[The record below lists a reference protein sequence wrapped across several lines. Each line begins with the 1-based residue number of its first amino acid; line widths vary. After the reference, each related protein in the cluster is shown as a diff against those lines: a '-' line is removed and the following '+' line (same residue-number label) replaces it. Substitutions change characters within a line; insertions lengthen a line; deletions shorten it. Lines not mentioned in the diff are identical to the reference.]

1 MTLSENMRTIHSI
14 IDRHKYDLSFC
25 QIVLSDLL
33 NNPISYEKGIDIIQ
47 PDGSFISV
55 VIIRT
60 GWLKKLFC
68 VLTGKTYSVYNVSVT
83 RQ

>member
-1 MTLSENMRTIHSI
+1 MTLSENIRTINDI

-25 QIVLSDLL
+25 QTLISDLL

-47 PDGSFISV
+47 NDGSFITV
-55 VIIRT
+55 KIIRT
-60 GWLKKLFC
+60 GWLKKLYC
-68 VLTGKTYSVYNVSVT
+68 VLTGKRYSVYNVFVT

>member
-1 MTLSENMRTIHSI
+1 MTLSENMRTISDI

-25 QIVLSDLL
+25 QTVLSDLL

-55 VIIRT
+55 IIIRT
-60 GWLKKLFC
+60 GWLKKLYC
-68 VLTGKTYSVYNVSVT
+68 VLTRTPYSVYNVSVT
-83 RQ
+83 RK